1 MEGVYKV
8 ECIERKNYK
17 KYIFTKEQ
25 KDLVVKLYN
34 ELGSSVD
41 VGERFNVGHKV
52 ITKILEERGIK
63 RTAAKKRQYKINE
76 HYFDEIDTQNKAY
89 ILGFLYADGCNFPKK
104 GTISMS
110 LEERDKGILDRIC
123 YEMHNEHPLEF
134 IDYSNKHD
142 FGYTYK
148 NQYRLLMFSSQMCE
162 ALESHGMVPNKSLVL
177 SFPNIRED
185 LLPHF
190 IRGYFD
196 GDGSIAQGRRDT
208 NFILTITST
217 NSFCEKLKYIV
228 ENNVGI
234 NCHIY
239 DASNHNGVT
248 KVFTTNLI
256 YRIPDL
262 YERDWYCEVDMSKY
276 ISLLINTLNHDE
288 TISGLL
294 NPVKRIENLLEKIGQ
309 NK

>member
-1 MEGVYKV
+1 MEGIYKI
-8 ECIERKNYK
+8 ECVERKNYK
-17 KYIFTKEQ
+17 KYIFTEEQ
-25 KDLVVKLYN
+25 KDLVVRLYN

-41 VGERFNVGHKV
+41 IGKLFNVGHKV
-52 ITKILEERGIK
+52 ITKILEERGVK

-76 HYFDEIDTQNKAY
+76 NYFDNIDTQNKAY

-110 LEERDKGILDRIC
+110 LEERDKDILNRIC
-123 YEMHNEHPLEF
+123 YEMGNEHPLEF

-148 NQYRLLMFSSQMCE
+148 NQYRMLMFCSHMCK
-162 ALESHGMVPNKSLVL
+162 ALESHGMVPNKSLML

-185 LLPHF
+185 LLSHF

-196 GDGSIAQGRRDT
+196 GDGCVAKGKRDT

-217 NSFCEKLKYIV
+217 NSFCEKLKEIV

-234 NCHIY
+234 NGHIY
-239 DASNHNGVT
+239 DASNHNGIT
-248 KVFTTNLI
+248 KVFTTTGRMQVKTLL
-256 YRIPDL
+256 DWL
-262 YERDWYCEVDMSKY
+262 YKDADMYLERKY
-276 ISLLINTLNHDE
+276 NRYIQYFYNA
-288 TISGLL
+288 
-294 NPVKRIENLLEKIGQ
+294 V
-309 NK
+309 